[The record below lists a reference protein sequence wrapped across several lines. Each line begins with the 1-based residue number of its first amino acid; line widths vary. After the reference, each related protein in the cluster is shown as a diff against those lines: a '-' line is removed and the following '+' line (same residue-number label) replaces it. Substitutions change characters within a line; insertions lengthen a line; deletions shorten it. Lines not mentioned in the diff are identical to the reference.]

1 MKGSR
6 DAITEWTEGLTKAV
20 NYNASAANSLY
31 IIHTKTGQRVGK
43 EAFKS
48 AWTRLKKK
56 MVIAGIEPFNFHD
69 LKARGISDFEGDKL
83 QASGHKDPKMLKVYD
98 RKKHTVKATR

>member
-1 MKGSR
+1 VS
-6 DAITEWTEGLTKAV
+6 AV
-20 NYNASAANSLY
+20 NYKAGPVNSLF
-31 IIHTKTGQRVGK
+31 IVHTKTGQQVGK

-56 MVIAGIEPFNFHD
+56 MVKAGIEPFNFHD
-69 LKARGISDFEGDKL
+69 LKAAGGSDYDGDIL
-83 QASGHKDPKMLKVYD
+83 EATGHLDPKMRKVYD